1 MLQHTLIDSDN
12 TENKKPTSP
21 VYYLEIAVNRPLF
34 QNFTYYSPT
43 PVEVGS
49 RVLIKIGK
57 SSEVGIVTST
67 QTQIPDANFKIKAI
81 DKLLDPVPT
90 FSRDTLT
97 LLEWAAGYYLQPL
110 GEILFTFL
118 PKYLKREE
126 SLTSLYS
133 DVYSSIDRAEQ
144 TALPK
149 NAHKQIEALEFITTH
164 SPISKEILRKHGIQ
178 SQTLKQLLDKQLIV
192 KHSTAPKAKH
202 TSTESPTFLTLN
214 EEQKHATQ
222 AVIQSEDSFNCFLL
236 EGITGSGKT
245 EVYLNISQHFLSQG
259 KQVLLLVPE
268 IGLTPQLADRLQSQ
282 LPFPVITLH
291 SDLAN
296 KERASRWL
304 QSHDSDPVVLIGTR
318 SAVACN
324 LPNLGCII
332 LDEEHDSSFKQQE
345 GTRYHSRSLAIKRAQ
360 LAEIPIVL
368 GSATPSIETLINTQ
382 EGKYKHLTLTM
393 RATGATL
400 PDIHLEDTNLLAPDK
415 VFPEKTIASIT
426 ETLSNQQQALVFIN
440 RRGYAPTMQCSQCH
454 WIAECSDCDVAMTV
468 HRSTN
473 SLNCHHCE
481 STSAIPQRCPK
492 CNSPYL
498 TALGFGTERIE
509 SELTALF
516 PNHPILRMDRDST
529 QNRGSVEK
537 IRDQLNKGEPCILI
551 GTQMV
556 AKGHDFPNLT
566 LTVVLNCDN
575 GLHSQDFRAKET
587 MIQNLIQV
595 SGRSGRGTKHGQVI
609 IQTNYPDHPT
619 LKHLKNQDYQAFVKE
634 ELIHRKA
641 LDLPPYAYQATIRMQ
656 SLMDNTAYEKL
667 QTVEQQLKHSSQSQ
681 LHHDLIISYAMPAS
695 IEKKSNWY
703 RYLIVLSSPSRK
715 RLHQYL
721 SFSQELLAKHRRT
734 KKLKWVIDVDP
745 LDTL

>member
-1 MLQHTLIDSDN
+1 MHQQTLINS
-12 TENKKPTSP
+12 ENLANEEPAKSGH
-21 VYYLEIAVNRPLF
+21 YLEVAVNRPLF
-34 QNFTYYSPT
+34 QSFTYYSHT
-43 PVEVGS
+43 PVEIGS

-57 SSEVGIVTST
+57 STEVGIVISAETVKPET
-67 QTQIPDANFKIKAI
+67 DFKIKTI
-81 DKLLDPVPT
+81 EKLLDSKPT
-90 FSRDTLT
+90 FSEDILK
-97 LLEWAAGYYLQPL
+97 LLKWTANYYLQPL
-110 GEILFTFL
+110 GEIVFTFL
-118 PKYLKREE
+118 PKYLKGDDP
-126 SLTSLYS
+126 LTSLNT
-133 DVYSSIDRAEQ
+133 DVYSHIDKTDRS
-144 TALPK
+144 ALSK
-149 NAHKQIEALEFITTH
+149 NAHKQLEAYDFIATNG
-164 SPISKEILRKHGIQ
+164 PISKDSLRKNGIQ
-178 SQTLKQLLDKQLIV
+178 SQTLKQLLDKQLIE
-192 KHSTAPKAKH
+192 KHSVTPKAEIS
-202 TSTESPTFLTLN
+202 STKKQPTLTLN
-214 EEQKHATQ
+214 EEQNNAAQ
-222 AVIQSEDSFNCFLL
+222 AVIESKGRFNSFLL

-245 EVYLNISQHFLSQG
+245 EVYLNISQHFLNQG
-259 KQVLLLVPE
+259 KQILLLVPE

-282 LPFPVITLH
+282 LSFPVITLH

-304 QSHDSDPVVLIGTR
+304 QSHDANPVVLIGTR

-345 GTRYHSRSLAIKRAQ
+345 GTRYHSRSVAIKRAQ
-360 LAEIPIVL
+360 LSDIPVVL
-368 GSATPSIETLINTQ
+368 GSATPSIETLINAQ
-382 EGKYKHLTLTM
+382 EGKYKHLTLTT
-393 RATGATL
+393 RATGAEL
-400 PDIHLEDTNLLAPDK
+400 PDIHLEDTNTLTPDK
-415 VFPEKTIASIT
+415 VFSDHTITSIT
-426 ETLSNQQQALVFIN
+426 ETLTNQQQALIFIN

-454 WIAECSDCDVAMTV
+454 WIAECTDCDVAMTV
-468 HRSTN
+468 HKSTN

-481 STSAIPQRCPK
+481 STSVIPQRCPK

-529 QNRGSVEK
+529 QNRGSIEK
-537 IRDQLNKGEPCILI
+537 IRNELNKGEPCILI

-595 SGRSGRGTKHGQVI
+595 SGRSGRGEKHGQVI

-619 LKHLKNQDYQAFVKE
+619 LKHLKDQDYQSFVKE
-634 ELIHRKA
+634 ELSHRRA

-656 SLMDNTAYEKL
+656 SLMDNSAFEKL
-667 QTVEQQLKHSSQSQ
+667 QNIEQQLKQSSQSQ
-681 LHHDLIISYAMPAS
+681 LHHDLNISYAMPAS

-721 SFSQELLAKHRRT
+721 SFSQELLAKYRRT